1 MAGLCMI
8 VNVTESENKQIPHV
22 SRPNKKQKKN
32 PKHVQCIINNKR
44 RNGIHVNSSF
54 LKQRQGFKNIRKCF
68 SQRGGDGDN
77 VFVWVG
83 GGMEYKMYQY
93 IDAM

>member
-54 LKQRQGFKNIRKCF
+54 LK
-68 SQRGGDGDN
+68 
-77 VFVWVG
+77 
-83 GGMEYKMYQY
+83 
-93 IDAM
+93 